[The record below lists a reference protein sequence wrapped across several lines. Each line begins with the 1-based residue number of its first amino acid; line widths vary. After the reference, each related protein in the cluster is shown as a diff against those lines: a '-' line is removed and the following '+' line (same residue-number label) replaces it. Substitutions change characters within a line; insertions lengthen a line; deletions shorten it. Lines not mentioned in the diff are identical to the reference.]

1 MGTFIITF
9 GQQYPR
15 EAHPTFPAASRDGWV
30 SVEAEDYDTA
40 KQIADR
46 ELAGQYSTIYPQES
60 FEESAEIYPKGKLG
74 ELPLPLAEADT
85 AV

>member
-15 EAHPTFPAASRDGWV
+15 ESHPTFPAASRDGWV
-30 SVEAEDYDTA
+30 SVEAEDYDAA

-60 FEESAEIYPKGKLG
+60 FEGSAELYPAGQLG
-74 ELPLPLAEADT
+74 ELPLLPAEADST
-85 AV
+85 V